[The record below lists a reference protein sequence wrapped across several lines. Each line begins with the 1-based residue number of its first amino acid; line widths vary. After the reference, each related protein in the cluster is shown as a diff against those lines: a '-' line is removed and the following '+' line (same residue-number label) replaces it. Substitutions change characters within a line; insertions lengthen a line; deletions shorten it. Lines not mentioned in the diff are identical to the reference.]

1 MINIIKYCINKIKL
15 LMKKNNFIFKDNKKK
30 VLQNKT
36 KKLKGSTRGNIYKSN
51 IKMLKLKNNISFL
64 LFLNLIFIFIIN
76 TILCQSPK
84 NNKRNLNT
92 QSIIYLNVTGTKSI
106 KILGSKSSLFPDK
119 IYLNDIEVDIDNSGN
134 INIEKSGKNNVTM
147 IWNKPLQTCEKLFQ
161 SASTVTEIDLSHFDT
176 SKVKTMKGMFVDCT
190 YLKYINF
197 TNVITSTV
205 TDMTNMFSG
214 CNSLTS
220 LDLSGFDTSKVS
232 IMESMFSDCIS
243 LTFLNLSNFKTPS
256 LTKMKSMFFNCKLL
270 RSLDISNFDTSKISN
285 METIFFQC
293 SSLISLNISSFNTLK
308 VKSME
313 SMLDGCKSL
322 KSLDLSKIQT
332 PVLTNMM
339 SMFSE
344 CTSLTSLNISN
355 LSTSKVENMEQL
367 FYGCSSLIS
376 LDLSNLQT
384 SKVNYMDYMFYGC
397 TSLKSL
403 DLSSFSFEKVTMT
416 SCFANCYS
424 LKSIKFPTKKYLVAD
439 IETMFYECWSLKSL
453 DLSCFD
459 FYNIKDMGYLFYGC
473 SSLTSL
479 DTSNLNI
486 YSATNMEYMFYGC
499 NELESLDLSTWKTL
513 YVENIRSMFYDCNSL
528 TYIDLSKFNSSS
540 VTDMKD
546 LFFNCIKLT
555 SINLKHF
562 DTSKVTD
569 MSSMF
574 YGCSFLQSLDLSS
587 FNTSLVTNMKSMFY
601 SCIKLVSLDL
611 SNFNIQNVRKM
622 GSMFSTCKN
631 LSFINFYNYNNTIAS
646 MKDMFYQTS
655 SDLIIC
661 INNLTKTIRI
671 TTKLSESQCI
681 VYDCNIDL
689 KQKQRIIFD
698 KRICLNDCL
707 NDKEYKYEYNNFC
720 YSKCPTGTHL
730 KDGNYS
736 CEKNINDCIAKY
748 PFLNIE
754 TNKCIEDCGA
764 QYFFNNKCRLNNY
777 NIESQRIL
785 IKNIING
792 LEDGSLDDLI
802 NQVLSGEREDI
813 IKEYNGIIYQIESSF
828 NRKDENISKVIL
840 GECENVLKGKYNISK
855 NETLIIFKTEY
866 KIEGLS
872 IPFIEY
878 DIFNPITKK
887 KLDINV
893 CKNSNINISIETPIF
908 INETNLFI
916 YEPNNSF
923 YNDICHTY
931 TTENGIDISLYDRK
945 NNYNNNINI
954 SLCAINCV
962 YTGYDL
968 INKKVICQCEP
979 QERISLYKEV
989 NKDLLANNLINI
1001 KSIHNLNVLK
1011 CHNIIFSKKGLITN
1025 IGSYIIISIIFLH
1038 MILAILFYLK
1048 GYNLLCQQINQILKI
1063 KILENEIEISS
1074 KKDLKEEKENNITD
1088 LSASI
1093 KKDSNFNKSKKK
1105 SDFKLVPDLN
1115 LSKEILNNK
1124 SKKNNEKLETEKSV
1138 VYFDYEMQAFS
1149 YEDALEY
1156 DKRTYLQFYIS
1167 LIKIKQILIFTF
1179 FTNNDYNSFIIKLC
1193 IFSFSF
1199 SLHVVINTMF
1209 FNDSTMHKIYE
1220 DKGEFNLNY
1229 LLPQIIYS
1237 SLISSF
1243 ITNIIKI
1250 LSLSNQ
1256 DILEIKYENNK
1267 FNLNAKVLIVIKCLI
1282 IKYICFFII
1291 SFIALICFWYYL
1303 SCFCAVYKNTQIY
1316 LIKTVLISFSF
1327 SLIYPF
1333 IICLFPG
1340 IFRIF
1345 SLRTPGKY
1353 LYKISRYIQLA

>member
-1 MINIIKYCINKIKL
+1 
-15 LMKKNNFIFKDNKKK
+15 MKKNNFIFFKDNKKK
-30 VLQNKT
+30 DFQNSY
-36 KKLKGSTRGNIYKSN
+36 KKLKGGTRENTYKAN
-51 IKMLKLKNNISFL
+51 IKVLKIKDNINFL
-64 LFLNLIFIFIIN
+64 LYLNLILIYIIN
-76 TILCQSPK
+76 TILCQSTK
-84 NNKRNLNT
+84 NNKRSLST

-106 KILGSKSSLFPDK
+106 KILGSKTSLFPDK
-119 IYLNDIEVDIDNSGN
+119 IYLNDIEVNIDNSGN
-134 INIEKSGKNNVTM
+134 INIEKSGKNNVTL
-147 IWNKPLQTCEKLFQ
+147 IWNKQLQTCEKLFQ
-161 SASTVTEIDLSHFDT
+161 SASTVTEIDLSHFDA

-205 TDMTNMFSG
+205 TDMTNMFSD

-220 LDLSGFDTSKVS
+220 LDLSGFDTSKVT
-232 IMESMFSDCIS
+232 IMESMFSECIS
-243 LTFLNLSNFKTPS
+243 LTFLNLSNFKTPN
-256 LTKMKSMFFNCKLL
+256 LLKMKEMFYGCKLL
-270 RSLDISNFDTSKISN
+270 KSLDISNIDTSKITN
-285 METIFFQC
+285 MDTIFYQC
-293 SSLISLNISSFNTLK
+293 SSLISLDLSSFNTLK
-308 VKSME
+308 VKSMV
-313 SMLDGCKSL
+313 SMFEGCKSL
-322 KSLDLSKIQT
+322 KSLDLAKFQT
-332 PVLTNMM
+332 PVLTNMK
-339 SMFSE
+339 SMFAG
-344 CTSLTSLNISN
+344 CTSLTSLNIPN
-355 LSTSKVENMEQL
+355 LSTSKVENMEEL

-384 SKVNYMDYMFYGC
+384 SKVMYMDFMFYGC

-403 DLSSFSFEKVTMT
+403 DLSHFSFDKVSMPF
-416 SCFANCYS
+416 CFAYCYS
-424 LKSIKFPTKKYLVAD
+424 LKSIKFPTEKYLVAD
-439 IETMFYECWSLKSL
+439 VERMFYECWSLKSL
-453 DLSCFD
+453 DLSCFN

-499 NELESLDLSTWKTL
+499 NELEKLDLSTWKTL

-555 SINLKHF
+555 SINLKNF

-574 YGCSFLQSLDLSS
+574 YGCSYLQSLDLSS

-601 SCIKLVSLDL
+601 SCLKLVSLDL
-611 SNFNIQNVRKM
+611 SNFNIQKVLNM

-631 LSFINFYNYNNTIAS
+631 LSFINFYNYNNTIAN
-646 MKDMFYQTS
+646 MKDIFYQTS

-661 INNLTKTIRI
+661 INNLTKTIGI
-671 TTKLSESQCI
+671 TTKLFESQCI
-681 VYDCNIDL
+681 AFDCNIDM
-689 KQKQRIIFD
+689 KQKQKIIFD

-707 NDKEYKYEYNNFC
+707 NDKKYKYEYNNFC

-730 KDGNYS
+730 KNDENYS
-736 CEKNINDCIAKY
+736 CEKNINECIVKY

-754 TNKCIEDCGA
+754 TNKCIEDCSA
-764 QYFFNNKCRLNNY
+764 QDFFNNKCRLNNY

-785 IKNIING
+785 IMNIING
-792 LEDGSLDDLI
+792 LEDGSLDDLL

-813 IKEYNGIIYQIESSF
+813 IKEYNGIIYQIEFSF
-828 NRKDENISKVIL
+828 NRKNENISKVIL
-840 GECENVLKGKYNISK
+840 GECENILKEEYNISK
-855 NETLIIFKTEY
+855 KENLIIFKTEY

-878 DIFNPITKK
+878 DIFNPITKE
-887 KLDINV
+887 KLDINF

-923 YNDICHTY
+923 YNDICHIY

-945 NNYNNNINI
+945 NDYNNNNI
-954 SLCAINCV
+954 SLCTINCV
-962 YTGYDL
+962 YIGYDSV
-968 INKKVICQCEP
+968 NKKVICQCEP
-979 QERISLYKEV
+979 QERLSLYKEV

-1011 CHNIIFSKKGLITN
+1011 CHKLIFSKKGLITN
-1025 IGSYIIISIIFLH
+1025 IGSYIIFLIIFLY
-1038 MILAILFYLK
+1038 MISAILFYLK

-1063 KILENEIEISS
+1063 KIIENEIEISS

-1093 KKDSNFNKSKKK
+1093 KKDRNNSKNKKN
-1105 SDFKLVPDLN
+1105 SDIKLVPDLN
-1115 LSKEILNNK
+1115 FSKDILNNK
-1124 SKKNNEKLETEKSV
+1124 IKKNNERTETEKSV

-1149 YEDALEY
+1149 YEEALEF
-1156 DKRTYLQFYIS
+1156 DKRTYFQFYIS
-1167 LIKIKQILIFTF
+1167 LIKIKQILFFTF

-1193 IFSFSF
+1193 IFLFSF
-1199 SLHVVINTMF
+1199 SLHMVINTMF
-1209 FNDSTMHKIYE
+1209 FNDSTMHKICE

-1237 SLISSF
+1237 AVISSF
-1243 ITNIIKI
+1243 ITNIIK
-1250 LSLSNQ
+1250 LVSLSNK
-1256 DILEIKYENNK
+1256 DILGIKYENNK

-1282 IKYICFFII
+1282 IKYICFFMI

-1345 SLRTPGKY
+1345 SLRTPGQY
-1353 LYKISRYIQLA
+1353 LYKISRYIQLV